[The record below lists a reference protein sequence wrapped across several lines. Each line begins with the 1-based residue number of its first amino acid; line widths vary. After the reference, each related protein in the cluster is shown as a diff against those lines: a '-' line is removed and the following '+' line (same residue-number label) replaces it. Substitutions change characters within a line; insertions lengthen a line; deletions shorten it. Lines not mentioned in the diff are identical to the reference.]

1 MDKFMQD
8 IVNTNIKDLSPGEI
22 EKFVLDNDF
31 KPFRARQI
39 AKWLYKK
46 GAVSF
51 DDMTDLSKDFRDILE
66 VSFSL
71 KSSLELVD
79 ELVSTDG
86 TKKYLFKLFDGNQ
99 IESVLI
105 PDKARNTLCISSQ
118 VGCALG
124 CTFCMTGTV
133 GKIRNLTPSE
143 ILDQYMMINQTNAIT
158 NIVFMG
164 MGEPLDN
171 LQNLVKAINT
181 FIDPKCLGLSPKRI
195 TVSTSGLVPKIKEL
209 GKQVSVNLAVSLN
222 APRDELR
229 NELMP
234 INKRYPIKEL
244 LDASVNFPVPNRK
257 YLMFEYVLLKDV
269 NDSDSD
275 AHALGR
281 LLEAI
286 KCKINVIPFNE
297 ANPLPYETP
306 SWERVLKF
314 QEILISYKI
323 NVRIRKSRG
332 SDILGACGQL
342 AAKYPSKTV
351 KDTTGAQSPL

>member
-1 MDKFMQD
+1 MQD
-8 IVNTNIKDLSPGEI
+8 IVNTNIKDLSPEEI

-39 AKWLYKK
+39 AKWLYQK
-46 GAVSF
+46 GAGSF
-51 DDMTDLSKDFRDILE
+51 DDMTDLSKDFRDLLE
-66 VSFSL
+66 FSFSL
-71 KSSLELVD
+71 KPSIELVD

-86 TKKYLFKLFDGNQ
+86 TKKYLFKLSDGNQ
-99 IESVLI
+99 IESVVI
-105 PDKARNTLCISSQ
+105 PDKARKTLCISSQ

-143 ILDQYMMINQTNAIT
+143 IIDQYMFVSRYNGIT

-164 MGEPLDN
+164 MGEPMDN
-171 LQNLVKAINT
+171 LHNLVKAINI
-181 FIDPKCLGLSPKRI
+181 FIDPNYLGLSPKRI

-229 NELMP
+229 DEIMP

-244 LDASVNFPVPNRK
+244 IDASVNFPVPNRK
-257 YLMFEYVLLKDV
+257 FLMFEYVLLKDV

-275 AHALGR
+275 AHTLGR
-281 LLEAI
+281 LL
-286 KCKINVIPFNE
+286 
-297 ANPLPYETP
+297 
-306 SWERVLKF
+306 
-314 QEILISYKI
+314 
-323 NVRIRKSRG
+323 
-332 SDILGACGQL
+332 
-342 AAKYPSKTV
+342 
-351 KDTTGAQSPL
+351 

>member
-1 MDKFMQD
+1 MDQLMQD
-8 IVNTNIKDLSPGEI
+8 NVNTNIKDLSPQEI
-22 EKFVLDNDF
+22 EKFVSDNNL
-31 KPFRARQI
+31 KPFRARQVV
-39 AKWLYKK
+39 KWLYKK
-46 GAVSF
+46 GTNSF
-51 DDMTDLSKDFRDILE
+51 DEMTDLSKDFRELLE
-66 VSFSL
+66 FSFSV
-71 KSSLELVD
+71 KPALELID
-79 ELVSTDG
+79 ELISEDG
-86 TKKYLFKLFDGNQ
+86 TKKYLFKLSDGNQ

-105 PDKARNTLCISSQ
+105 PDKSRRTLCVSSQ

-133 GKIRNLTPSE
+133 GKIRNLTTAE
-143 ILDQYMMINQTNAIT
+143 IIDQYMIINRTNSIT

-171 LQNLVKAINT
+171 LHNLVKAINT
-181 FIDPKCLGLSPKRI
+181 FIDPSCLGLSPKRI

-229 NELMP
+229 DEIMP
-234 INKRYPIKEL
+234 INKRYPIKDLIE
-244 LDASVNFPVPNRK
+244 ASVNFPVPNRK
-257 YLMFEYVLLKDV
+257 YLMFEYVLLKNV

-281 LLEAI
+281 LLESI

-297 ANPLPYETP
+297 ASPLPYKSP

-342 AAKYPSKTV
+342 AATYPSKIV
-351 KDTTGAQSPL
+351 REAAGAHTRL

>member
-1 MDKFMQD
+1 
-8 IVNTNIKDLSPGEI
+8 
-22 EKFVLDNDF
+22 
-31 KPFRARQI
+31 
-39 AKWLYKK
+39 
-46 GAVSF
+46 
-51 DDMTDLSKDFRDILE
+51 
-66 VSFSL
+66 
-71 KSSLELVD
+71 
-79 ELVSTDG
+79 
-86 TKKYLFKLFDGNQ
+86 
-99 IESVLI
+99 
-105 PDKARNTLCISSQ
+105 
-118 VGCALG
+118 
-124 CTFCMTGTV
+124 
-133 GKIRNLTPSE
+133 
-143 ILDQYMMINQTNAIT
+143 
-158 NIVFMG
+158 
-164 MGEPLDN
+164 
-171 LQNLVKAINT
+171 
-181 FIDPKCLGLSPKRI
+181 
-195 TVSTSGLVPKIKEL
+195 
-209 GKQVSVNLAVSLN
+209 
-222 APRDELR
+222 
-229 NELMP
+229 MP

>member
-1 MDKFMQD
+1 MDQLMQD
-8 IVNTNIKDLSPGEI
+8 IVNTNIKDLSPEEI

-39 AKWLYKK
+39 AKWLYQK
-46 GAVSF
+46 GAGSF
-51 DDMTDLSKDFRDILE
+51 DDMTDLSKDFRDLLE
-66 VSFSL
+66 FSFSL
-71 KSSLELVD
+71 KPSIELVD

-86 TKKYLFKLFDGNQ
+86 TKKYLFKLSDGNQ
-99 IESVLI
+99 IESVVI
-105 PDKARNTLCISSQ
+105 PDKARKTLCISSQ

-143 ILDQYMMINQTNAIT
+143 IIDQYMFVSRYNGIT

-171 LQNLVKAINT
+171 LHNLVKAINI
-181 FIDPKCLGLSPKRI
+181 FIDPNYLGLSPKRI

-229 NELMP
+229 DEIMP

-244 LDASVNFPVPNRK
+244 IDASVNFPVPNRK
-257 YLMFEYVLLKDV
+257 FLMFEYVLLKDV

-275 AHALGR
+275 AHTLGR

-286 KCKINVIPFNE
+286 KCKINIIPFNE
-297 ANPLPYETP
+297 AYPLPYQSP
-306 SWERVLKF
+306 SWDRVLRF
-314 QEILISYKI
+314 QEILMSYKI

-342 AAKYPSKTV
+342 AAKYPPKTV
-351 KDTTGAQSPL
+351 KDTTRVQN

>member
-1 MDKFMQD
+1 MDQFMQD
-8 IVNTNIKDLSPGEI
+8 NVNINIKDLSPGEI
-22 EKFVLDNDF
+22 EKFVLQNNLQ
-31 KPFRARQI
+31 PFRARQI
-39 AKWLYKK
+39 VKWLYKK
-46 GAVSF
+46 GAGSF
-51 DDMTDLSKDFRDILE
+51 DEMTDLSKDFRDLLE
-66 VSFSL
+66 FSFLL
-71 KSSLELVD
+71 KPSLELV
-79 ELVSTDG
+79 EEQVSKDG
-86 TKKYLFKLFDGNQ
+86 TRKYLFKLFDGNQ

-105 PDKARNTLCISSQ
+105 PDKKRNTLCISSQ

-143 ILDQYMMINQTNAIT
+143 ILDQYMIVNQNNAIT

-181 FIDPKCLGLSPKRI
+181 FIDPNCLGLSPKRI
-195 TVSTSGLVPKIKEL
+195 TVSTSGLVPQIKEL

-229 NELMP
+229 DEIMP

-244 LDASVNFPVPNRK
+244 LDASINFPVPNRK
-257 YLMFEYVLLKDV
+257 FLMFEYVLLKDI

-275 AHALGR
+275 AHTLGS
-281 LLEAI
+281 LLEGI

-297 ANPLPYETP
+297 AYPLPYQSP
-306 SWERVLKF
+306 SWDRVLKF

-342 AAKYPSKTV
+342 TAKYPSKIV
-351 KDTTGAQSPL
+351 KEPPLAGI